1 MQKTIFA
8 AAMRPNRYIIK
19 GISILLI
26 VLLMQRTGGGLYLH
40 NWLHAKNTRSAS
52 SDQVILKQEG
62 ASCSC
67 IDEFYLPFAEAPQ
80 TLTSAIVVP
89 KTGVFVAITVSIPTV
104 SKAFQSLRAP
114 PTSIS

>member
-8 AAMRPNRYIIK
+8 TAMRANRYIIK

-26 VLLMQRTGGGLYLH
+26 VLLMQKTGGGLYLH
-40 NWLHAKNTRSAS
+40 NWLHAKNTRTAS
-52 SDQVILKQEG
+52 SDHVIIKQEST
-62 ASCSC
+62 SCSC

-80 TLTSAIVVP
+80 TLTSAVVVP
-89 KTGVFVAITVSIPTV
+89 KTGFFAAITASIPTV
-104 SKAFQSLRAP
+104 SKTFQSLRAP